1 MEAIMYYRFTY
12 TKYDSKLATF
22 VSLLQANFWIGFSIF
37 FPLLNIPSFIVLA
50 VGSEGGVVGALF
62 AIMTILAIAIEILI
76 MIFAKPHKINER
88 MAKKS
93 SKKKSKQNES
103 RYIPRRE
110 REIEYLMPLED
121 EEENKK

>member
-1 MEAIMYYRFTY
+1 MYYRFTY

-103 RYIPRRE
+103 RYILRKE

>member
-1 MEAIMYYRFTY
+1 MYYRFTY

-50 VGSEGGVVGALF
+50 VGAEGGVVGALF
-62 AIMTILAIAIEILI
+62 AIMSILAIAIEILI

-93 SKKKSKQNES
+93 SKKKSQQNES
-103 RYIPRRE
+103 KYIPRRE
-110 REIEYLMPLED
+110 KEIEYLMPLED

>member
-1 MEAIMYYRFTY
+1 MYYRFTY

-50 VGSEGGVVGALF
+50 VGAEGGVVGALF
-62 AIMTILAIAIEILI
+62 AIMSILAIAIEILI

-93 SKKKSKQNES
+93 SKKKSQQNES
-103 RYIPRRE
+103 KYIPRRE